1 MVGEL
6 NNKTALITGGS
17 RGIGRCTAECLGR
30 RGAKLYL
37 VDLDEDGLN
46 KTIEALKNDG
56 FDVDGVAADIADS
69 EKAQNVVD
77 ECVKRFGQLD
87 ILVNNAGITRD
98 TLAMRMKDSDWEAVL
113 RVNLSGSFYMARAA
127 TRPMM
132 KNREGRIINLASV
145 VGIMGNAGQ
154 ANYAASKAG
163 VIGMTKSFAKELA
176 ARNITVNAV
185 APGFIE
191 THMTASLKE
200 EVREA
205 TLKQIP
211 LGRYG
216 KPEEVANVIA
226 FLASDEAAYITGQV
240 MVIDG
245 GMAM

>member
-1 MVGEL
+1 MAGEL

-46 KTIEALKNDG
+46 KTIEELKNDG
-56 FDVDGVAADIADS
+56 LDVDRMAADIADS

-77 ECVKRFGQLD
+77 ECVKRFGQVD

-132 KNREGRIINLASV
+132 KNRGGRIINLASV

-191 THMTASLKE
+191 TQMTASLKE
-200 EVREA
+200 EVKEA

-240 MVIDG
+240 MVVDG